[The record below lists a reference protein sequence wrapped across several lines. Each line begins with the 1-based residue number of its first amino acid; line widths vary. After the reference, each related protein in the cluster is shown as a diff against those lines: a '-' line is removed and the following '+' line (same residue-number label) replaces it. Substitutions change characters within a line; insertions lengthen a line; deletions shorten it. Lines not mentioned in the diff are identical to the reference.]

1 MPQGVL
7 PYKYEE
13 AKRETGMTSLGG
25 LPVYLDLATV
35 MGLGEGIERHLQIK
49 HQGWTDRQMVMSL
62 MMLNLA
68 GGDCVE
74 DMRKLENDEGF
85 CRVLERI
92 EQKWMKRR
100 ERRSLSRRWR
110 KERKRFVPSSSS
122 IFRYLS
128 AFHNGPEEKK

>member
-1 MPQGVL
+1 MTQCVL

-13 AKRETGMTSLGG
+13 EKREIGMTSLGG

-35 MGLGEGIERHLQIK
+35 MGLGEGVSRHLQIK
-49 HQGWTDRQMVMSL
+49 HQGWTDRQMLMSL
-62 MMLNLA
+62 LMLNLA

-92 EQKWMKRR
+92 ELKWMMRS

-122 IFRYLS
+122 IF
-128 AFHNGPEEKK
+128 